1 MSILWHHNFLSNIL
15 ILLTEKALKK
25 IGLSPNYQSSP
36 LWIWKFCSSLVYD
49 WKNTP
54 SISNINIFWLVVM
67 PICIWYYILSLI
79 KALFHIHLINVFV
92 LLACRC
98 RLHND
103 VCGWAS
109 KKWSLQVDLTNKIYV
124 AVSDLQSLEKLP
136 LGGGLGDENY
146 VNQFLPYGRRCASP
160 TWGLLPRAPIARSMK
175 FHWGMHMGIMIIIA
189 VMSIITTS
197 PRCYCSPPIGPRFTG
212 YLKLYEASSLAAG
225 NCGLLLNLL
234 ICWSLC
240 NLSNFRS
247 LVKPQY

>member
-1 MSILWHHNFLSNIL
+1 MH
-15 ILLTEKALKK
+15 K
-25 IGLSPNYQSSP
+25 IYYWIDLRICHSH
-36 LWIWKFCSSLVYD
+36 WIWHARLYQGGPKLLNNGTLHWYGQPTWGETKDFN
-49 WKNTP
+49 K
-54 SISNINIFWLVVM
+54 M
-67 PICIWYYILSLI
+67 PAKPRHCC
-79 KALFHIHLINVFV
+79 VR
-92 LLACRC
+92 LLLGTC
-98 RLHND
+98 RLHNGI
-103 VCGWAS
+103 CGWAS

-146 VNQFLPYGRRCASP
+146 VNQFLPYGRRCASH

-175 FHWGMHMGIMIIIA
+175 FHWGMHLGIMIIIA